1 MARHTEK
8 VDDPCTKITLL
19 LFVTY
24 IIKQYTTSGC
34 YTLMQQYKIIKKVKR
49 VKCDCMLT
57 YNRPS
62 LQSYEKATSGQ
73 YHISLGCYHTFSKVK
88 HFPEYIIMLFAST

>member
-57 YNRPS
+57 YIRPS
-62 LQSYEKATSGQ
+62 LQSYEKATSEQ
-73 YHISLGCYHTFSKVK
+73 YHTFSKVK